1 MTRHTKSNQLANGSK
16 GHFKK
21 KWRKLWRIITTMTLT
36 SCWTSQVESTILP
49 KLHITLE
56 IVIGWTKDLV
66 AHRALIAKQVCNVTR
81 RAREVILVGLGK
93 VVADTKTIVIL
104 LILMIRLRMLKMPRR
119 ETMIVKWLTIVIC
132 LAEWANQNNFDKILK
147 TSARSKI
154 WLNR

>member
-21 KWRKLWRIITTMTLT
+21 KWRKLWKIITTMTLT
-36 SCWTSQVESTILP
+36 SCWTNQVESTILP

-66 AHRALIAKQVCNVTR
+66 AHRALIAMQVCNVTR
-81 RAREVILVGLGK
+81 RAREEILVGLGK

-132 LAEWANQNNFDKILK
+132 LAEPINNFDRILK